1 MADGIQ
7 PSLRR
12 AIRLLVLVAA
22 GCAGASL
29 PSDAR
34 AQSPSAANFAWTVKP
49 PPGELSLCKD
59 SAIDIGIAVQ
69 GVPATDVRVMQTALI
84 EQSTKFLIPGNWSL
98 CRTHQGQC
106 DTKIDLGAHSANRL
120 WLRPTDRTSI
130 IGKYTGTVTIGAS
143 EKPDGET
150 FNLTVYGTTPSRQI
164 LGGVVIAVGVV
175 LAWIST
181 TWFQNRI
188 NRAQMLLP
196 ATALRERVEL
206 LQRRFSAAAQEVGA
220 DVPKTSKKLEELR
233 YDLSDRGLDGQR
245 FLQPRFPVTVKGM
258 APSADADKEYLAKRT
273 QNVALLEALVERGF
287 EQAWK
292 MVPRPL
298 DKEKLASLQ
307 TATASLDA
315 LAEEDIPNTTVLAEK
330 IGPILRNLRT
340 QLGRA
345 ELAEEGPPAEARPPT
360 FEQLTVEIRN
370 FSLMTW
376 AVFAILATALG
387 TYILVILNLGFGVL
401 SDYFVCLFWGF
412 GLPVGGQQLAQSTI
426 GSVSTVLGVP
436 VPKSD

>member
-1 MADGIQ
+1 
-7 PSLRR
+7 
-12 AIRLLVLVAA
+12 
-22 GCAGASL
+22 
-29 PSDAR
+29 
-34 AQSPSAANFAWTVKP
+34 
-49 PPGELSLCKD
+49 
-59 SAIDIGIAVQ
+59 
-69 GVPATDVRVMQTALI
+69 
-84 EQSTKFLIPGNWSL
+84 
-98 CRTHQGQC
+98 
-106 DTKIDLGAHSANRL
+106 
-120 WLRPTDRTSI
+120 
-130 IGKYTGTVTIGAS
+130 
-143 EKPDGET
+143 
-150 FNLTVYGTTPSRQI
+150 
-164 LGGVVIAVGVV
+164 VV

-181 TWFQNRI
+181 IWFQNRI

-206 LQRRFSAAAQEVGA
+206 LQRRFSTAAKEVGA
-220 DVPKTSKKLEELR
+220 DVPKTSKKIEELMK
-233 YDLSDRGLDGQR
+233 DLSERGLDRQR
-245 FLQPRFPVTVKGM
+245 FLPPRFPVTVKGM
-258 APSADADKEYLAKRT
+258 EPSADAYKGYLAKRI
-273 QNVALLEALVERGF
+273 QNIVLLEALVERGF

-307 TATASLDA
+307 TATATLDDMAA
-315 LAEEDIPNTTVLAEK
+315 LAKEID
-330 IGPILRNLRT
+330 PILGNLRT

-345 ELAEEGPPAEARPPT
+345 ESAEEGRPAEARPPT

-370 FSLMTW
+370 FSLMAW

-426 GSVSTVLGVP
+426 GSVSTVLGIP